1 MTDVPPP
8 PRPTQGAGVFTH
20 AEIETVDLGVHAG
33 KRFRSQVEH
42 RVIRIA
48 WGRRRT
54 VSLMLG
60 RRRAARIEA
69 VGIEVV
75 TGATG
80 EVPAERYDVPIPH
93 VPDPWPQFA
102 LRVTAV
108 AVTCLLT
115 TACVERL
122 VRGKHDGRGST

>member
-1 MTDVPPP
+1 MPDVPPP
-8 PRPTQGAGVFTH
+8 ARLTRGAGVFTH

-33 KRFRSQVEH
+33 RRFRAQVEH

-48 WGRRRT
+48 WGRRRIM
-54 VSLMLG
+54 SLMLG

-69 VGIEVV
+69 LSIEAT

-80 EVPAERYDVPIPH
+80 DAPAERYDVLIPH
-93 VPDPWPQFA
+93 VPDPWPQLA
-102 LRVTAV
+102 LRVTVV

-115 TACVERL
+115 TAFVERL
-122 VRGKHDGRGST
+122 VRGKYEGRGRT